1 MEEQEHIVHKERV
14 TTSHGNHCL
23 RRAYQLRESPEPS
36 IVRLAINH
44 STLKLVVAVKVVVAA
59 EVGAAAGRAAR
70 LLVNLGDD
78 GGANVL
84 HLLHLLVEV
93 LLLGVLVVVEPLVGL
108 LERLLDRHLS
118 SSPILSATPF

>member
-14 TTSHGNHCL
+14 TTSHGNHCS
-23 RRAYQLRESPEPS
+23 RGAYQLRESPEPS

-44 STLKLVVAVKVVVAA
+44 STLKLVVAA

-93 LLLGVLVVVEPLVGL
+93 LLRGVLVVVEPLVGL
-108 LERLLDRHLS
+108 
-118 SSPILSATPF
+118 